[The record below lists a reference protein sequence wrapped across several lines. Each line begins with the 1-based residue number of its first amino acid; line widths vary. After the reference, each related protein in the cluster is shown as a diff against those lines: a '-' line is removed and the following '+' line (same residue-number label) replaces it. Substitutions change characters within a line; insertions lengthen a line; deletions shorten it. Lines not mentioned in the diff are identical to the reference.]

1 VQLYI
6 RQEVSS
12 VTRPV
17 KELRGFRRI
26 TLNPGETKAVEF
38 KLGPEE
44 LSYLNRD
51 MRRVV
56 EPGTFR
62 VMVGGNSIDLIET
75 KLSVVEK

>member
-1 VQLYI
+1 
-6 RQEVSS
+6 
-12 VTRPV
+12 V

-26 TLNPGETKAVEF
+26 TLDSRETKTVELA
-38 KLGPEE
+38 LGPNE
-44 LSYLNRD
+44 LSFLNRE

-62 VMVGGNSIDLIET
+62 VMVGGNSDELIEA